1 MRQGWAAIGSSR
13 AASARASSSGSDGKV
28 SNVADGGS
36 DVPDAEVVSCTL
48 KAFYDLEFPPPANG
62 IVTVVYP
69 IMFAPG

>member
-1 MRQGWAAIGSSR
+1 
-13 AASARASSSGSDGKV
+13 V

-36 DVPDAEVVSCTL
+36 DMPDAEVVSCTL
-48 KAFYDLEFPPPANG
+48 KAFYGLEFPPPANG